1 MINKNVFT
9 KTKNSLIKV
18 NIAVVVSLLIIFSIF
33 IFSYFRNLTYNSI
46 DNKLSDELNSVI
58 SQLKSTSFFGPMVL
72 EDPSNMVYIYEGDKI
87 KYYTRNSYFYDL
99 VPKNHNKEN
108 QFFTYSENGYKFR
121 ELSIN
126 IGEYRIQIIRNIDIE
141 MNSFKQLIFVF
152 VIGMIIALIITY
164 FLALYL
170 TKKALAPI
178 EVAWNNQAQFIQD
191 ASHEIRTPISIVS
204 SKLESMLKSPN
215 NTIGDEVETIADA
228 MRETRRIKKMI
239 SDLLSLTKEEAIVKL
254 NLESIDLKELIDE
267 ISNNYIDIAEIQNK
281 NFEVYFN
288 LENKIITTDK
298 NKLRQLIIIFIDN
311 AFKYTKMEDNILIK
325 VTQKDNLNISIS
337 IIDTGIGINKED
349 IPYIFDRFFR
359 SDNIR
364 NKDIDGS
371 GIGLSIAKMLCL
383 NLKFDINVNSE
394 VGKKT
399 EFEIVIPNK

>member
-126 IGEYRIQIIRNIDIE
+126 VGEYRIQIIRNIDIE

-325 VTQKDNLNISIS
+325 VTKKDNLNISIS

-364 NKDIDGS
+364 NRDIDGS

>member
-18 NIAVVVSLLIIFSIF
+18 NIVVVVSLLIIFSIF
-33 IFSYFRNLTYNSI
+33 IFSYFKNLTYNSI
-46 DNKLSDELNSVI
+46 DNKLSGELNSV
-58 SQLKSTSFFGPMVL
+58 SRQLKNTSFFGPMVL
-72 EDPSNMVYIYEGDKI
+72 EDPSNMVYIYEGDEI
-87 KYYTRNSYFYDL
+87 RYYTRNSYFYDL
-99 VPKNHNKEN
+99 VPENHNKEN
-108 QFFTYSENGYKFR
+108 QFFTYSKNGYKFR

-126 IGEYRIQIIRNIDIE
+126 IGKYRIQIIRNIDIE

-152 VIGMIIALIITY
+152 IIGMVIALMITY

-170 TKKALAPI
+170 TKKALSPI
-178 EVAWNNQAQFIQD
+178 ETAWNNQAQFIQD

-267 ISNNYIDIAEIQNK
+267 ISNDYIDIAEIQNK
-281 NFEVYFN
+281 NFEVYFD
-288 LENKIITTDK
+288 LKNKIITTDK

-325 VTQKDNLNISIS
+325 VIQKDNLYIAIS

-349 IPYIFDRFFR
+349 IPHIFDRFFR

-371 GIGLSIAKMLCL
+371 GIGLSIAKMLSL
-383 NLKFDINVNSE
+383 NLKYNINVNSE
-394 VGKKT
+394 IGKKT